1 MAAAAFAGMLI
12 RHFFTTRIAAQ
23 FLRMHI
29 LAADSADKAC
39 QKTAIILRTRMYTE
53 TYETQ

>member
-53 TYETQ
+53 TYDTQ